1 LKPRFVLLCIFSF
14 LVASNVCAA
23 DVTSAQ
29 KNEVKFPVG
38 EVKKTVQLKIWKS
51 NIEATERIG
60 QFSTG
65 LFCSSP
71 QDISYTKGMDQYNVI
86 HVNKAFSEKSVSL
99 GYPKFEDGDSA
110 FSDKLGAEPDFR
122 LGLTLLALDYDLCG
136 DEKEYSGK
144 SSVKFKFELF
154 STKSQKIVYSK
165 TITGKFL
172 SDKKIKATE
181 YDEALFA
188 SAFDAV
194 FSDKK
199 YADIFREGGES
210 AASAYADKIEVKNGA
225 KIDGGVRKNSKDILS
240 SVVTIESGLGI
251 GTGFYVGNDGY
262 IITNYHVV
270 GEARFVKVKLPGGY
284 TIVGD
289 VVRKDSERDVALIK
303 TQSEPPAPFSIRSAQ
318 VSVGE
323 EVYAIGSPFG
333 GQLSETLTRGIV
345 SAERNLNDVKYIQSD
360 VSINPGNSGGPL
372 VDANGAV
379 IAMAELKKQNAAGIG
394 LFIPI
399 SEVLEKLGLKL
410 F

>member
-1 LKPRFVLLCIFSF
+1 
-14 LVASNVCAA
+14 
-23 DVTSAQ
+23 
-29 KNEVKFPVG
+29 VG
-38 EVKKTVQLKIWKS
+38 S
-51 NIEATERIG
+51 
-60 QFSTG
+60 
-65 LFCSSP
+65 
-71 QDISYTKGMDQYNVI
+71 
-86 HVNKAFSEKSVSL
+86 
-99 GYPKFEDGDSA
+99 
-110 FSDKLGAEPDFR
+110 
-122 LGLTLLALDYDLCG
+122 
-136 DEKEYSGK
+136 
-144 SSVKFKFELF
+144 
-154 STKSQKIVYSK
+154 
-165 TITGKFL
+165 
-172 SDKKIKATE
+172 
-181 YDEALFA
+181 
-188 SAFDAV
+188 
-194 FSDKK
+194 
-199 YADIFREGGES
+199 
-210 AASAYADKIEVKNGA
+210 
-225 KIDGGVRKNSKDILS
+225 
-240 SVVTIESGLGI
+240 
-251 GTGFYVGNDGY
+251 DGY

-303 TQSEPPAPFSIRSAQ
+303 TQSEPPSPFSIRSAQ
-318 VSVGE
+318 VNVGE